1 MRAAS
6 FVQKYTG
13 TRGKGFI
20 QPYDKIKA
28 TEKWVEY
35 SLDIVD
41 MSRIIMTADFN
52 TKWRLAEALEVAER
66 KRAYM
71 YRHKNFNLK
80 RATTIFEAVKDIPRL
95 ETNNR

>member
-1 MRAAS
+1 MRAAN

-13 TRGKGFI
+13 IRGKGFI

-41 MSRIIMTADFN
+41 MSHIIMQADFD
-52 TKWRLAEALEVAER
+52 TKWRLAAALEVVER

-80 RATTIFEAVKDIPRL
+80 RATTIFEAVKNIPRQ
-95 ETNNR
+95 E

>member
-1 MRAAS
+1 MRAAN
-6 FVQKYTG
+6 FVQKYASTKS
-13 TRGKGFI
+13 KGFI

-41 MSRIIMTADFN
+41 MSRIIMQADFN
-52 TKWRLAEALEVAER
+52 TKWRLAAALEVAER

-80 RATTIFEAVKDIPRL
+80 RATTIFEAVKNIPRQ
-95 ETNNR
+95 E

>member
-1 MRAAS
+1 MRAAN
-6 FVQKYTG
+6 FVQKYASTKS
-13 TRGKGFI
+13 KGFI

-41 MSRIIMTADFN
+41 MSRIIMQADFD
-52 TKWRLAEALEVAER
+52 TKWRLAAALEVAER

-80 RATTIFEAVKDIPRL
+80 RATTIFEAVKNIPRQ
-95 ETNNR
+95 E

>member
-1 MRAAS
+1 MQAS
-6 FVQKYTG
+6 NFLQKYTG
-13 TRGKGFI
+13 PKGKGFI

-41 MSRIIMTADFN
+41 MSSIIMSVDFN

-71 YRHKNFNLK
+71 YRHKNFDVK
-80 RATTIFEAVKDIPRL
+80 RAARLFDSVKHLPK
-95 ETNNR
+95 TVA